1 MSRFWTLLARSC
13 VSGDHIK
20 IPSKAI
26 ISIVALC
33 CLASCGPSSGTASKT
48 GTPSVVSSDE
58 TLKPLAAP
66 PGADGRIPAP
76 GTTGAPKT
84 KDGLPALQPP
94 MGLNNTALFQT
105 EISDA
110 DERMRRL
117 ENAVQELRNDFDN
130 MAPSIVRLVSVEK
143 DIQDLIEQL
152 QSVVNENPA
161 PITEEELNAPISS
174 SAPTPEPM
182 PPADPASF
190 DDAAPSEAEILPA
203 VAPPPANVAT
213 TPPAASPSSA
223 PAPAPEDTPDAA
235 ETLLNAPIAESPPTG
250 QQTAPDALKPL
261 DQADGAP
268 VPIAPAVIE
277 AKIPT
282 PTAKTTAIPAAKPVS
297 SAGLAVT
304 SLRVGEHPGKTR
316 LVLDITGGTG
326 GKIVHSVDLDNGEK
340 ILVIEI
346 PSASWSAP
354 ATRSFAGAPLIASY
368 KADQNASG
376 GTLLIFQL
384 KAPAKIL
391 YQGQMAGAS
400 GSTGGRLII
409 DLAKE

>member
-13 VSGDHIK
+13 VGGDHLK

-26 ISIVALC
+26 VSVVALC
-33 CLASCGPSSGTASKT
+33 CLASCGPSSGSSSNASA
-48 GTPSVVSSDE
+48 PSVVSSDE

-105 EISDA
+105 ELSDT

-117 ENAVQELRNDFDN
+117 ENAVQELRNDFDA
-130 MAPSIVRLVSVEK
+130 MAPSIVRLISVEK

-161 PITEEELNAPISS
+161 PITEEELNAPISP

-182 PPADPASF
+182 PPADPAAF
-190 DDAAPSEAEILPA
+190 DDTAPEQETLPE
-203 VAPPPANVAT
+203 VAPPPANVTMAPT
-213 TPPAASPSSA
+213 PAAPSA
-223 PAPAPEDTPDAA
+223 PAVPAPAPGNPPDAVQA
-235 ETLLNAPIAESPPTG
+235 LLNAPMAD
-250 QQTAPDALKPL
+250 APSALEKPADVKPL
-261 DQADGAP
+261 AQADGAP
-268 VPIAPAVIE
+268 VPIAPAPATAE
-277 AKIPT
+277 NQTPPT
-282 PTAKTTAIPAAKPVS
+282 TKAPVAPAAPNV
-297 SAGLAVT
+297 LNVT
-304 SLRVGEHPGKTR
+304 TLRVGEHPGKTR
-316 LVLDITGGTG
+316 IVLDITGGKG
-326 GKIVHSVDLDNGEK
+326 GKIIHSVDLDNGEK

-346 PSASWSAP
+346 PSAAWSAP

-384 KAPAKIL
+384 KAPAKIV
-391 YQGQMAGAS
+391 YQGQMAGADS
-400 GSTGGRLII
+400 SHGGRIII